1 MTAASSDTTVPTA
14 TPADQLIA
22 LVRDLTRSLRADIDS
37 RLEPMGLSQAQWRP
51 LLILHKAGGP
61 LSQTE
66 LARQLDIEAPSL
78 VRLLDRLAEKNWI
91 ERRSAPGDRRVRQVF
106 LMPDSQ
112 QLIAQI
118 LPVVHEVKEQALAGL
133 AAGEIAVCL
142 QALEKI
148 RDNLRVSSGES

>member
-1 MTAASSDTTVPTA
+1 MSDPSSNTALTSA
-14 TPADQLIA
+14 TPADVLIT
-22 LVRDLTRSLRADIDS
+22 LVRDLTRSLRAGIDS

-66 LARQLDIEAPSL
+66 LARQLEIEAPSL
-78 VRLLDRLAEKNWI
+78 VRLLDRLAEKKWV
-91 ERRSAPGDRRVRQVF
+91 ERRSTPGDRRVRQVF
-106 LMPDSQ
+106 LMPAAQ

-133 AAGEIAVCL
+133 SVAEIAACL
-142 QALEKI
+142 IALEKI
-148 RDNLRVSSGES
+148 RDNLRGAQAES